1 MKNIFIFVLGVVATI
16 IVIGIVVQINSFL
29 HPSDK
34 IIMIEEVDST
44 LLPVDTI
51 VFLNKE
57 DDEEFTREMMK
68 GVQGDFTLEQVDSMK
83 REWAKLDSIE
93 SQKP

>member
-29 HPSDK
+29 HPSNK

-44 LLPVDTI
+44 LLPIDTI

-57 DDEEFTREMMK
+57 DEKEFTRETMR
-68 GVQGDFTLEQVDSMK
+68 VIQGDLTLEQIDSMQK
-83 REWAKLDSIE
+83 SWIE
-93 SQKP
+93 QGNDFGD

>member
-16 IVIGIVVQINSFL
+16 IIIGIVVQINSFL

-34 IIMIEEVDST
+34 IIMIEEVDSA
-44 LLPVDTI
+44 LSPVDTI

-57 DDEEFTREMMK
+57 DEEEFTREMM
-68 GVQGDFTLEQVDSMK
+68 GGIQGDLTLEQVDSM
-83 REWAKLDSIE
+83 
-93 SQKP
+93 QKSWVEQGNDFGD

>member
-16 IVIGIVVQINSFL
+16 IFIGIVVQINSFL

-51 VFLNKE
+51 VLLNKE
-57 DDEEFTREMMK
+57 DEEEFTREMMR
-68 GVQGDFTLEQVDSMK
+68 GIQGDLTLEQVDSMQK
-83 REWAKLDSIE
+83 SWAEQGNNFGD
-93 SQKP
+93 

>member
-29 HPSDK
+29 RPSDK
-34 IIMIEEVDST
+34 IIINEEVDST

-57 DDEEFTREMMK
+57 DEEEFNREMIR
-68 GVQGDFTLEQVDSMK
+68 VIQGDLTLEQVDSMQK
-83 REWAKLDSIE
+83 SRIE
-93 SQKP
+93 QGNDFGD

>member
-51 VFLNKE
+51 MFLNKE
-57 DDEEFTREMMK
+57 DEEEFTREMMR
-68 GVQGDFTLEQVDSMK
+68 GLQGDLTLGQVDSM
-83 REWAKLDSIE
+83 
-93 SQKP
+93 QKSMAEQGNDFGD